1 MSTKIVPTISGAAAR
16 KTREKMGLNQFDF
29 WSHLGVTQSG
39 GSRYETN
46 RTIPV
51 PVNRLLVLKIG
62 TKAQKLA
69 VLKATGIDL
78 SDIAAEILAQKEAGE
93 AA

>member
-16 KTREKMGLNQFDF
+16 KTREKLGLNQSNF
-29 WSHLGVTQSG
+29 WTPLGVTQSG

-46 RTIPV
+46 RTIPA
-51 PVNRLLVLKIG
+51 PVNLLLALKTG

-78 SDIAAEILAQKEAGE
+78 TDIATEILAQEKTK